1 MEFETFLEE
10 AKSSREGTIFDEIT
24 RLVERLDFLDI
35 QILRKFYVTNK
46 PFPNDSKP
54 WCFPLLF
61 REMKDVHHL
70 KIGLEGFR
78 KRLDKLVRIGLLGKI
93 KHSNPVSYTP
103 IQGKERFVRLV
114 ITKFFLIHGLTKF
127 L

>member
-1 MEFETFLEE
+1 MKFDALLEE
-10 AKSSREGTIFDEIT
+10 VKRRESTIFDEIT
-24 RLVERLDFLDI
+24 ELAERLDFLDV

-54 WCFPLLF
+54 WCFPLLY
-61 REMKDVHHL
+61 REMKDAHRL

-78 KRLDKLVRIGLLGKI
+78 KRLDKLVGIGLLGKI
-93 KHSNPVSYTP
+93 RRSNPVSYTP
-103 IQGKERFVRLV
+103 IQGKERFVRLI